1 MTFADLHQQTEASV
15 SGKPSLV
22 VAGKFIR
29 VTHTGLKHIDFT
41 IWTERQHLDKYKLY
55 MGKFVSIATG
65 CKFFLSG
72 NHRLDRI
79 TTYLNPY
86 IKTDKEGIVSNGD
99 IHIGNDVWIGQGVTI
114 MSGVKIGN
122 GAVIAADSTITKDVD
137 PYTIVGGIPGKPIKK
152 RFDDKTIERLLN
164 SNWWDLPDEW
174 LRENSNLLFS
184 DNIEEFLNLV
194 ENAA

>member
-29 VTHTGLKHIDFT
+29 VTHTGLKHIDST

-72 NHRLDRI
+72 NFPFFTSLVYFFTAFSI
-79 TTYLNPY
+79 
-86 IKTDKEGIVSNGD
+86 I
-99 IHIGNDVWIGQGVTI
+99 
-114 MSGVKIGN
+114 
-122 GAVIAADSTITKDVD
+122 
-137 PYTIVGGIPGKPIKK
+137 
-152 RFDDKTIERLLN
+152 LLRVAYFFTN
-164 SNWWDLPDEW
+164 
-174 LRENSNLLFS
+174 FG
-184 DNIEEFLNLV
+184 
-194 ENAA
+194 